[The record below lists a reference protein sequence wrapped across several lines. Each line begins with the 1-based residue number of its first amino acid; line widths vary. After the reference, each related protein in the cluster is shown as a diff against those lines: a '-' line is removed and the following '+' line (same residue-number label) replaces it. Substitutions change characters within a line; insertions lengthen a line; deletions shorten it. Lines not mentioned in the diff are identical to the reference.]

1 MGRDNLFG
9 FANEEA
15 NTNND
20 YDAFVKKFEVKKTT
34 DDCYT
39 PPDVYQA
46 VVDYVDEFIIS
57 LEGKN
62 LSRPFYP
69 GGDYQREVERY
80 DETTVVVDNPP
91 FSILSQI
98 VHFYCERGVKF
109 FLFAPHLMLFNIGQ
123 RSAVSFVIVGANIT
137 YANGAKVKT
146 SFVTNLTNHDVLIK
160 SGAPLAAK
168 LKALGN
174 KKKELPRYDYPAN
187 VVIASRLDRI
197 VNANIDF
204 EISRKDA
211 LFISNLDHQ
220 KPHNKVIFGGGF
232 LVSNDVAER
241 LKAERL
247 KAEREKLVWGLS
259 ERERLLIQ
267 YLEGKLNECD

>member
-1 MGRDNLFG
+1 MEQVGLFG
-9 FANEEA
+9 NADKESK
-15 NTNND
+15 TSID

-57 LEGKN
+57 LADKN

-69 GGDYQREVERY
+69 GGDYQRESVRY

-91 FSILSQI
+91 FSFLSQI

-123 RSAVSFVIVGANIT
+123 RRAVSFVIVGATIT
-137 YANGAKVKT
+137 YANGAKVNT
-146 SFVTNLTNHDVLIK
+146 SFITNLIPPDVLVK

-174 KKKELPRYDYPAN
+174 KKNELPRYDYPAN
-187 VVIASRLDRI
+187 VVTASRLSHI
-197 VNANIDF
+197 VKANIDF

-220 KPHNKVIFGGGF
+220 KPHKKVVFGGGF

-241 LKAERL
+241 LNAERL
-247 KAEREKLVWGLS
+247 NAERKKIVWGIS
-259 ERERLLIQ
+259 ERELTLITE
-267 YLEGKLNECD
+267 LEGKLNECD